1 MRVALLGY
9 VENTEPRELVMINI
23 DTTQIVRITVD
34 SVIQTLKNGKR
45 ILGLDIVNN
54 KLKVQH
60 GDIKDYVR
68 YIDIKETRDE
78 YSEDAQS
85 QLYGLRLAYRSVS
98 VFVEKVH
105 SINGIIHSMDIIGP
119 DGERAVGLIPTR
131 YNHIKHINGKIEDG
145 KFIDYYNTV
154 TYEDKTEEIA
164 KITGIDKYKAN
175 SIKNTVR
182 KLPASQSRFNDIDK
196 KYDMTLI
203 EKITA
208 SMLGIK
214 AVRPFYYS
222 SLTILNRVETLDIPT
237 MGVTIDTLYINP
249 NFAME
254 VSIHEMN
261 FILMHEIC
269 HIVMM
274 HRSRQGKRIHK
285 IWNIACDAYVNK
297 FVVNEIGANNPGD
310 TVKLANG
317 KGKNI
322 GFTVPKDLVW
332 MDIDLNT
339 DTPES
344 IYNELIKDNNIMKMY
359 GSNSGSGDGEENN
372 SNQVGSNSN
381 GEENDSNGGGSCG
394 GGDIV
399 KNGKYEADIVEDGKS
414 SKMTEEQ
421 IKQAQKILNRR
432 IKQRAV
438 QDKSIGSQAGD
449 LFRVLDETLVEK
461 VDWKKVFRRMLSKR
475 YEIYNSYVSPDRRF
489 IGRGKVLP
497 GPVKSEENGVTKVHI
512 YIDTSGSI
520 QDKDLYIALKQA
532 QDLMKSYNATA
543 IVNFWD
549 TKVYSEVETEFT
561 EPNDIM
567 KVKPKGGGG
576 TDINCVFA
584 YESNRYTKKDGNTD
598 IILVWTDG
606 YYGDINEKFYKPY
619 GNKTVFI
626 VNEDTD
632 FEPKMGKKA
641 YFKRN

>member
-34 SVIQTLKNGKR
+34 SVVQTLKNGKR

-60 GDIKDYVR
+60 GDIKDYIR
-68 YIDIKETRDE
+68 YTDIKNIGDK
-78 YSEDAQS
+78 YKEDTQS
-85 QLYGLRLAYRSVS
+85 QLYSLGLTHMNVGIFIER
-98 VFVEKVH
+98 VH
-105 SINGIIHSMDIIGP
+105 SINGIMHSIDIIGP
-119 DGERAVGLIPTR
+119 DGEKVANVMPIQL
-131 YNHIKHINGKIEDG
+131 KHAKYINGRVVDG
-145 KFIDYYNTV
+145 KFIDYYGTV
-154 TYEDKTEEIA
+154 TYEDRTEKIE

-182 KLPASQSRFNDIDK
+182 KLPASQSRFNEIDK
-196 KYDMTLI
+196 KYDLTLI

-214 AVRPFYYS
+214 TVRPFYYS
-222 SLTILNRVETLDIPT
+222 SLTVLNRVETLDIQT

-254 VSIHEMN
+254 ISIHEMN

-274 HRSRQGKRIHK
+274 HRSRKGKRIHQ

-310 TVKLANG
+310 TVKLSNE
-317 KGKNI
+317 KGKSI
-322 GFTVPKDLVW
+322 QFTVPKDMVW
-332 MDIDLNT
+332 MDVGLNT

-344 IYNELIKDNNIMKMY
+344 IYNELIKDKDIMKMY
-359 GSNSGSGDGEENN
+359 GSGSGCG
-372 SNQVGSNSN
+372 N
-381 GEENDSNGGGSCG
+381 GDNDDNGGESDSDT
-394 GGDIV
+394 DIV
-399 KNGKYEADIVEDGKS
+399 RSGKYESDIVEDGKS

-421 IKQAQKILNRR
+421 IKQAQKIFNRR
-432 IKQRAV
+432 IKQRAI
-438 QDKSIGSQAGD
+438 QDKSIGKGGGD
-449 LFRVLDETLVEK
+449 LFRVLEDTLVEK
-461 VDWKKVFRRMLSKR
+461 VDWKKVFRKMLSKR

-497 GPVKSEENGVTKVHI
+497 GPVKSEEMGVTKVHI

-520 QDKDLYIALKQA
+520 QDTDLYIALKQA

-549 TKVYSEVETEFT
+549 TRVYREAETEFT
-561 EPNDIM
+561 EPKDIM
-567 KVKPKGGGG
+567 KAKPKGGGG
-576 TDINCVFA
+576 TDINCVFE
-584 YESNRYTKKDGNTD
+584 YESSRYTKKDGSTD

-606 YYGDINEKFYKPY
+606 CYGEIANKFYKPY
-619 GNKTVFI
+619 GSKTVFI
-626 VNEDTD
+626 VNEDAN

-641 YFKRN
+641 YFKRG

>member
-9 VENTEPRELVMINI
+9 VENTEPKELVMINI

-34 SVIQTLKNGKR
+34 SVMQTLKNGKR

-54 KLKVQH
+54 KLKIQH
-60 GDIKDYVR
+60 GNINDYVK
-68 YIDIKETRDE
+68 YTDIKETRDE
-78 YSEDAQS
+78 YSDDAQS
-85 QLYGLRLAYRSVS
+85 QLYALGLAYRSVS

-105 SINGIIHSMDIIGP
+105 SINGIIHSMDVIGP
-119 DGERAVGLIPTR
+119 DGERAIGLIPTR
-131 YNHIKHINGKIEDG
+131 FNHIKHINGKIEDG
-145 KFIDYYNTV
+145 KFIDYYHTV
-154 TYEDKTEEIA
+154 TYDDKTEKIA

-182 KLPASQSRFNDIDK
+182 KLPASQSKFNEIDK
-196 KYDMTLI
+196 KYDLTLI

-222 SLTILNRVETLDIPT
+222 SLTVLNRVETLDIPT
-237 MGVTIDTLYINP
+237 MGVSIDTLYINP

-254 VSIHEMN
+254 ISIHEMN

-274 HRSRQGKRIHK
+274 HRSRKGNRLHN

-297 FVVNEIGANNPGD
+297 FVANEIGANNPGD
-310 TVKLANG
+310 TVKLSNE
-317 KGKNI
+317 KGKSI
-322 GFTVPKDLVW
+322 KFTMPRDMVW
-332 MDIDLNT
+332 IDVDLNT

-344 IYNELIKDNNIMKMY
+344 IYNELIKDKDIIKMY
-359 GSNSGSGDGEENN
+359 GSGSGCGNGDNDDNG
-372 SNQVGSNSN
+372 GKSNS
-381 GEENDSNGGGSCG
+381 DT
-394 GGDIV
+394 DIV
-399 KNGKYEADIVEDGKS
+399 KSGKYESDMVEDGKS

-421 IKQAQKILNRR
+421 IKQAQKIFNRR
-432 IKQRAV
+432 IKQRAI
-438 QDKSIGSQAGD
+438 QDKSIGKGGGE
-449 LFRVLDETLVEK
+449 LFRVLEDTLVEK
-461 VDWKKVFRRMLSKR
+461 VDWKKVFRKMLSKR

-497 GPVKSEENGVTKVHI
+497 GPVKSEEMGVTKVHI

-520 QDKDLYIALKQA
+520 QDTDLYIALKQA

-549 TKVYSEVETEFT
+549 TRVYSEVEAEFT
-561 EPNDIM
+561 EPKAIM
-567 KVKPKGGGG
+567 KAKPKGGGG
-576 TDINCVFA
+576 TDINCVFE
-584 YESNRYTKKDGNTD
+584 YESSRYTKKDGNTD

-606 YYGDINEKFYKPY
+606 YYGEIDNKFYKPY

-626 VNEDTD
+626 VNKDTD

-641 YFKRN
+641 YFKKN